1 MPKNIFSPLQ
11 NPRISV
17 AVLLG
22 SASLSVLL
30 TVADPTPIRCALGLE
45 PKAVQAAAPAL
56 QKADNQKSVACQ
68 TNSISASV
76 EAKSKGKA
84 VVEGMGQGVTA
95 IAKVER

>member
-1 MPKNIFSPLQ
+1 MPKKFLSPLR
-11 NPRISV
+11 NPRFSV

-22 SASLSVLL
+22 SAGLSVLL

-45 PKAVQAAAPAL
+45 PKADHAAAPAL
-56 QKADNQKSVACQ
+56 QKADNQKSVAYQ

-84 VVEGMGQGVTA
+84 VVEMRGQGITA